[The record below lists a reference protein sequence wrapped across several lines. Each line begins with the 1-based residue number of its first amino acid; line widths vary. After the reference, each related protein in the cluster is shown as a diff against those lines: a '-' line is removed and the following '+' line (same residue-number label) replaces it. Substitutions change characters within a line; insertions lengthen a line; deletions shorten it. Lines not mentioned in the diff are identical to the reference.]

1 MPLHD
6 YLSLGSNRKSKEN
19 KVMDSS
25 RIEQYGEAYDDW
37 IQLPK

>member
-1 MPLHD
+1 MPLYD

-25 RIEQYGEAYDDW
+25 RIEQYRDAYND
-37 IQLPK
+37 L